1 MPFWIRRPSD
11 VATAPDIDGAYQR
24 GRADER
30 AARKRHPIIMALLFV
45 LAAVGAY
52 LIGLAAYNGSFSDGG
67 QVADQS
73 LNTAATNAAPVVE
86 NAVARTGEAARDAGA
101 AITEQGRDLV
111 EPRKD

>member
-11 VATAPDIDGAYQR
+11 VATAPDIDGAYAR

-30 AARKRHPIIMALLFV
+30 AARKRHPVIMAVLFV
-45 LAAVGAY
+45 LAAAGAF

-67 QVADQS
+67 EVADRS

-86 NAVARTGEAARDAGA
+86 NAVAKTGEAARDAGA
-101 AITEQGRDLV
+101 AISQQSRELV
-111 EPRKD
+111 EQRKD

>member
-11 VATAPDIDGAYQR
+11 VATAPDIDGAYNR

-45 LAAVGAY
+45 LAAVGAF

-67 QVADQS
+67 EVADQS
-73 LNTAATNAAPVVE
+73 LNRAATNAAPVVE
-86 NAVARTGEAARDAGA
+86 DAMARTGEAARDAGDV
-101 AITEQGRDLV
+101 ISDTSRDLV
-111 EPRKD
+111 QPRQE